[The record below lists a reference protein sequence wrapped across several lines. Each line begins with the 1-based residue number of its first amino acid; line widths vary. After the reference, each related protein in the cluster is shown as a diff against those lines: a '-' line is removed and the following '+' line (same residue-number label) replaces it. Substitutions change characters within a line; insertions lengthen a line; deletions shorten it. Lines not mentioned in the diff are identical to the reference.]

1 MAKGKRV
8 MGFGTFDAVHPGH
21 LFYLREL
28 KKLGDELIIVIAR
41 DKNVTSIKGKEPYCD
56 ECRRMKAVA
65 ETGIAD
71 SVVLGDETD
80 FMKVI
85 DVYKPD
91 VLGFG
96 YDQQADIEEL
106 KSKYPHIEMVRLK
119 AHEPE
124 KYKSSLINR

>member
-1 MAKGKRV
+1 

-28 KKLGDELIIVIAR
+28 KKLGDDLTIVIAR
-41 DKNVTSIKGKEPYCD
+41 DSNVTRIKGKAPYCD
-56 ECRRMKAVA
+56 ECRRMQAVA
-65 ETGIAD
+65 DTGIAD
-71 SVVLGDETD
+71 SVVLGDERD

-85 DVYKPD
+85 DTFKPH

-96 YDQQADIEEL
+96 YDQRVDIEKL
-106 KSKYPHIEMVRLK
+106 KSKYPHIEMVRLE

-124 KYKSSLINR
+124 KYKSSLIKENLLLDKM